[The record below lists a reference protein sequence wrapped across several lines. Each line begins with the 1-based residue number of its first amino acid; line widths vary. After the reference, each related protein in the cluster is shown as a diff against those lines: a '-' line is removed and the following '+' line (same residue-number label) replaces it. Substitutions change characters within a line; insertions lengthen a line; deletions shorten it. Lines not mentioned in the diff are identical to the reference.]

1 MINICSANI
10 DEIEKRRIGIDNE
23 LIRKYENYCNFEN
36 FGEKNWRAWILKIV
50 LLKFFEDLNIFG

>member
-36 FGEKNWRAWILKIV
+36 FRAWILKIV
-50 LLKFFEDLNIFG
+50 FQEFDFQKFFINN

>member
-36 FGEKNWRAWILKIV
+36 FGEKN
-50 LLKFFEDLNIFG
+50 